1 MSIQSEVE
9 RISTNVQNTLEA
21 IRQTGVSVPEN
32 ATSDALPAAAAALA
46 NEKQDKLTG
55 SQGQVVGFDAEGNAV
70 AQAAPQTGMTQDQ
83 ADERYL
89 QLTGGTISGDLTIS
103 GDFQVNGTSSYISG
117 VGLGT
122 IEFGSSITLA
132 GVVNG
137 TPNKPIGFGVLD
149 DSGNIGAGLLIA
161 HVEESSEPDS
171 FMFVTKKG
179 EGASDVKLPYLTP
192 LSVYSA
198 ATKGYID
205 NKVAAIDLPL
215 AFGPQTVAT
224 SAWAANTTYSAQGY
238 GFRASVPLSGVTAD
252 HIPDVTFAMADAVSG
267 NLAPLADTYA
277 GGIYIYAKEQPSA
290 TVNIASVVCTK
301 GA

>member
-1 MSIQSEVE
+1 MAIIIEGADGTQIKVAGRGKAGQSPY
-9 RISTNVQNTLEA
+9 EA
-21 IRQTGVSVPEN
+21 AVAGGYQGTEEEFNQILADA
-32 ATSDALPAAAAALA
+32 ATKTELA
-46 NEKQDKLTG
+46 TKQDKLTG
-55 SQGQVVGFDAEGNAV
+55 TQGQVVGFDGSGNAV

-132 GVVNG
+132 GVVND

-171 FMFVTKKG
+171 FMFLTKKRRG
-179 EGASDVKLPYLTP
+179 CV
-192 LSVYSA
+192 
-198 ATKGYID
+198 
-205 NKVAAIDLPL
+205 
-215 AFGPQTVAT
+215 
-224 SAWAANTTYSAQGY
+224 
-238 GFRASVPLSGVTAD
+238 
-252 HIPDVTFAMADAVSG
+252 
-267 NLAPLADTYA
+267 
-277 GGIYIYAKEQPSA
+277 
-290 TVNIASVVCTK
+290 
-301 GA
+301 